1 MTKKNF
7 FSMLKSVGLPLST
20 RELHDI
26 TQYYV
31 VLADGGRVG
40 PESSSSAVTNVLG
53 FNVDHSQ
60 TAADASDARSRFSD
74 KGSSTSNHNSN
85 NTSSSGEYA
94 DFMGLLRDA
103 RLLASSAA
111 ARRGSLPEEDEDVD
125 IDLDMDA
132 DLDDAEDVRSY
143 TQVLGNLK
151 SMLLESTKSLGKHQD
166 DVYRM
171 FARWDTQGMGTVTA
185 TQFLRVLARL
195 HVELSDQ
202 DQDFLVELL
211 DTNAMGRIDFESL
224 LNFCFSSAHGVP
236 QSDSLDYMLSSPL
249 STLKHS
255 HGHNGGALARAPE
268 DFTGET
274 VSAVSTG
281 TKDFSVE
288 HSRASKPLQ
297 RPHTASSTLSRPYS
311 AEQPLYLDQ
320 PPYGMQLQTH
330 SLQLPAAGSLS
341 LSDDPSP
348 QQPNHSQQQQKVAYR
363 RMNSDGNYTSSSFA
377 AGDAVGGTSGVVG
390 GGAAANQRVQRPQTA
405 SGRVNSSSSSSN
417 HSENIHRQNR
427 DDGNHSSSKEAKKL
441 GGIATYGHL
450 DSIYDDIEVYDGD
463 DALLD
468 EHHLALPHSYSSERK
483 TDSGCLLQPDQD
495 SWSERQLAQQKP
507 NCPNFEEL
515 ATSLTADQHEFDFGS
530 INDIPE
536 IGRVNNGS
544 GWVNHTPHERLDFR
558 KGLDYGSERSW
569 VGGRAADGYAI
580 KPGEPLEEED
590 DLNCEVQEDD
600 PIDHLVLLATQILST
615 LRDIVMTRYRRGK
628 SLMEIYQHF
637 DRDEKHYFDA
647 KDFVTATSDLRLE
660 TSQRVAAIAV
670 NLIALDGFDKVSY
683 GEFKVFVLDSD
694 HKLLEL
700 NIQEQLAQQLE
711 QHGRGYQSWMVEM
724 FWNEEDSLNDSAR
737 MSSKSERDRQNGTI
751 QKSAFTASLQKIGAV
766 LTSSEL
772 SRLVDRFD
780 LHGTDM
786 CSVSR
791 FVRMIQTSEA
801 WRHAEKVL
809 CYQEEAKEEAQFL
822 RQQLR
827 LRRAQQ
833 NRSGSEE
840 DGQLG
845 IVPGDVTKNNGTNT
859 VNSSSLQGLPELPEE
874 LINICEYLG
883 IRVLSEQNML
893 WIAADALKAPLPV
906 SWTAQKDGDGRTYF
920 HNHLTNQSRWEHPL
934 DPHFRKLRDKYRQS
948 NAGLDSGGVGGRSSL
963 VLAGHAIRE
972 RSGSGSVNSCGYGGS
987 TPPLPAVTNSNNSAA
1002 VTLPVPAKPRP
1013 SAPSPVPPT
1022 HLPEDPQASP
1032 AGPPPARPKSA
1043 VPERTEHQQLAYRN
1057 LQLVPPQ
1064 PQQRPPLQPKTAQSQ
1079 QQSPQPQQAPAPRP
1093 GSAPAVAPSP
1103 SQPLVP
1109 ANGLLYSMTLGKEL
1123 KPFNPL
1129 ATNNSF
1135 IPSLEV
1141 RNKLV
1146 TEAIYAP
1153 VPLFK
1158 PAPRNKLQKAHTNS
1172 SHINNIM
1179 NRELNLTDWE
1189 AEASK
1194 GDLRFYVSSGARPRP
1209 STPSVSRNAAN
1220 NSNSNSSRP
1229 SSSSRRAGHVGGS
1242 AVDRAVGLGRAH
1254 SHSSGLGL
1262 GQKQQQR
1269 LASMFDGGLI
1279 DKLDN
1284 IIVAKSSSSSALTST
1299 ALKGRKDGKG
1309 GIVVL

>member
-7 FSMLKSVGLPLST
+7 FSMLKSFGLPLST

-26 TQYYV
+26 TQYYI
-31 VLADGGRVG
+31 VLADGGRMG
-40 PESSSSAVTNVLG
+40 AESSSSAVTNVLS
-53 FNVDHSQ
+53 FNLDHTQ
-60 TAADASDARSRFSD
+60 AANDASDARSRFSD
-74 KGSSTSNHNSN
+74 KGGTNGN
-85 NTSSSGEYA
+85 NTSSSGEHA

-103 RLLASSAA
+103 RLLASGA

-132 DLDDAEDVRSY
+132 DLDDVEDVRSY
-143 TQVLGNLK
+143 TQVLSNLK
-151 SMLLESTKSLGKHQD
+151 TMLLESTKSLGKHQD

-224 LNFCFSSAHGVP
+224 LNFCFSSAHSTP
-236 QSDSLDYMLSSPL
+236 QSDSLDYMLSSPV

-255 HGHNGGALARAPE
+255 SGGNNGHSNGALARAPE

-288 HSRASKPLQ
+288 HSKASKPLQ

-311 AEQPLYLDQ
+311 AEQPHYLEQ

-330 SLQLPAAGSLS
+330 SLQLPAAGSLT

-348 QQPNHSQQQQKVAYR
+348 QPQPNQQQKVAYR

-377 AGDAVGGTSGVVG
+377 AGEAASGAGGVVG
-390 GGAAANQRVQRPQTA
+390 GGPAANHRNQRPQTA
-405 SGRVNSSSSSSN
+405 SGRVNSSSSSSSNNNN
-417 HSENIHRQNR
+417 HSNNSEATHQQ
-427 DDGNHSSSKEAKKL
+427 DGNHSSSKEAKKL
-441 GGIATYGHL
+441 GGIASYGHL

-468 EHHLALPHSYSSERK
+468 EHLALPHSYSSERK
-483 TDSGCLLQPDQD
+483 TDGYSLQPDQD
-495 SWSERQLAQQKP
+495 SWSEQQQLAQQKA
-507 NCPNFEEL
+507 NNTNFEEL

-536 IGRVNNGS
+536 IARVGNGS

-569 VGGRAADGYAI
+569 RAADGYAV

-628 SLMEIYQHF
+628 SLLEIYQHF
-637 DRDEKHYFDA
+637 DRDEKHFFDA

-670 NLIALDGFDKVSY
+670 NLIALDGYDKVSY

-700 NIQEQLAQQLE
+700 NVQEQLAQQLE
-711 QHGRGYQSWMVEM
+711 QHGRGYQAWMVDV

-737 MSSKSERDRQNGTI
+737 QSERDRQSGTI

-780 LHGTDM
+780 LHGSDM

-791 FVRMIQTSEA
+791 FVRMIQTSDA

-809 CYQEEAKEEAQFL
+809 CYQEEAKEEAHFL

-827 LRRAQQ
+827 LRRTQQ
-833 NRSGSEE
+833 TRSGSEE

-845 IVPGDVTKNNGTNT
+845 ADSTNT
-859 VNSSSLQGLPELPEE
+859 VQGLPELPEE

-906 SWTAQKDGDGRTYF
+906 SWTAQKDENGRTFF

-948 NAGLDSGGVGGRSSL
+948 NAGLDSGVGGRSSL
-963 VLAGHAIRE
+963 VLAGQAIRE
-972 RSGSGSVNSCGYGGS
+972 RSGSGSVNSCGFGGS
-987 TPPLPAVTNSNNSAA
+987 TPPLPTAANSNSSNNGNSNAA
-1002 VTLPVPAKPRP
+1002 LAAHPTPARPRP
-1013 SAPSPVPPT
+1013 PVPSPVPP
-1022 HLPEDPQASP
+1022 EDPTAAALP
-1032 AGPPPARPKSA
+1032 TRPKSA
-1043 VPERTEHQQLAYRN
+1043 LPERTEHQQLAYRS

-1064 PQQRPPLQPKTAQSQ
+1064 QKPPLQPKPQ
-1079 QQSPQPQQAPAPRP
+1079 QPLTQQPQPQHQQHLPRP

-1103 SQPLVP
+1103 MVP
-1109 ANGLLYSMTLGKEL
+1109 ANGLLYSMTLSKEL

-1153 VPLFK
+1153 VPLFR
-1158 PAPRNKLQKAHTNS
+1158 PAPRHKQQQKTPTNS
-1172 SHINNIM
+1172 SVINAM
-1179 NRELNLTDWE
+1179 LMSKELDLSDWE
-1189 AEASK
+1189 ADHSK
-1194 GDLRFYVSSGARPRP
+1194 GDLRFYVSSLSNAAAAGGTRSRP
-1209 STPSVSRNAAN
+1209 STPLIPRTTP
-1220 NSNSNSSRP
+1220 SNSNRP
-1229 SSSSRRAGHVGGS
+1229 SSSTKRTAQGQVGGS
-1242 AVDRAVGLGRAH
+1242 AVDRAVGLGR
-1254 SHSSGLGL
+1254 SHSGLGL
-1262 GQKQQQR
+1262 GQRQQR

-1279 DKLDN
+1279 DKLDS
-1284 IIVAKSSSSSALTST
+1284 IIVARSSSSSALTLTTS
-1299 ALKGRKDGKG
+1299 AAPRKSRKDGKG
-1309 GIVVL
+1309 GIVLL